1 MGLLAK
7 ILSAKGLTQ
16 GLHESELA
24 PEPFEQFN
32 RWLDFAKRAW
42 IFLPNAMTL
51 ATVGLDGKPSAR
63 MMLLKGATPRG
74 FVFYTNY
81 DSRKG
86 GELAQNPNAA
96 IVVHWTE
103 LQRQV
108 RAEGVVEKLSPEESA
123 KYFHSRLR
131 GSQLGAWASAQ
142 SHVIPSREE
151 LQLRY
156 EETEKKYAG
165 GEIPL
170 PPFWGGFRLIPERV
184 EFWQGRA
191 FRLHDRLAY
200 VRDGSAW
207 RIERLSP

>member
-1 MGLLAK
+1 MGLIAK
-7 ILSAKGLTQ
+7 ILSLPGVAR

-24 PEPFEQFN
+24 PEPFAQFN
-32 RWLDFAKRAW
+32 CWFDLAKRSQ
-42 IFLPNAMTL
+42 IFLPNAMAV
-51 ATVGLDGKPSAR
+51 ATVGDGGKPSVR
-63 MMLLKGATPRG
+63 MMLLKGATAPA
-74 FVFYTNY
+74 FTFFTNY

-86 GELAQNPNAA
+86 HELEKNPNVAA
-96 IVVHWTE
+96 VFHWNE

-108 RAEGVVEKLSPEESA
+108 RIEGVVEKLSTEESA
-123 KYFHSRLR
+123 KYFHSRAR
-131 GSQLGAWASAQ
+131 GSQLGAWSSAQ
-142 SHVIPSREE
+142 SRVIPNREE
-151 LQLRY
+151 LQHRY

-191 FRLHDRLAY
+191 FRLHDRLVY
-200 VRDGSAW
+200 IRDGNSW

>member
-7 ILSAKGLTQ
+7 IMSLPGVMR

-32 RWLDFAKRAW
+32 RWLGFARRAW

-51 ATVGLDGKPSAR
+51 ATVGPDGKPSAR
-63 MMLLKGATPRG
+63 MMLLKGATPGG

-96 IVVHWTE
+96 LVLHWSE

-142 SHVIPSREE
+142 SSIIPNREV
-151 LQLRY
+151 LQERY
-156 EETEKKYAG
+156 EEIEMKYPQ
-165 GEIPL
+165 GEVPL
-170 PPFWGGFRLIPERV
+170 PPFWGGFRLIPGRV

-191 FRLHDRLAY
+191 FRLHDRLVY
-200 VRDGSAW
+200 VRDGDSW